1 MLLPRRALPLSVT
14 GAILVLLAA
23 CGSSKP
29 ELRTFPIGQKV
40 QAGKLSYQVID
51 AQWAGEVPGAKT
63 PPKNRILQLQILVT
77 NSGAQE
83 ISMPFLRLLDGA
95 GNEIPEVGEIEANP
109 RWLGMIRRLQPSIT
123 EDGAI
128 YFDVPVGAYKL
139 EVIDPT
145 DAENEHAALIEIPA
159 SLAPP
164 AAGPVEREQ

>member
-1 MLLPRRALPLSVT
+1 MFLSRRVSAWFLS
-14 GAILVLLAA
+14 GALLALLSA

-29 ELRTFPIGQKV
+29 ELRTFPIGHKV

-51 AQWAGEVPGAKT
+51 AQWINEVPGAKT

-83 ISMPFLRLLDGA
+83 ISIPFLRLLDGA
-95 GNEIPEVGEIEANP
+95 GNEIPEVGEIEANS

-128 YFDVPVGAYKL
+128 YFDVPVGGYKL
-139 EVIDPT
+139 EVIDPS
-145 DAENEHAALIEIPA
+145 DAENEQAAMIDIPA

-164 AAGPVEREQ
+164 AASPVAREQ